1 MKYIVKKTGTLIIT
15 LLIVSFLSFM
25 AFSVIPGDAAKSKL
39 GTEATKEQIEALQHE
54 MGLDKPRPSGT
65 EPKIKYYFGVKGT
78 SMKDAQRKLER
89 VKEDMMKL
97 EEPRNLRICH
107 GRSGEGTFQSI

>member
-39 GTEATKEQIEALQHE
+39 GTEATKEQVEAL
-54 MGLDKPRPSGT
+54 
-65 EPKIKYYFGVKGT
+65 
-78 SMKDAQRKLER
+78 SMRWDLINR
-89 VKEDMMKL
+89 
-97 EEPRNLRICH
+97 
-107 GRSGEGTFQSI
+107 F